1 MATTP
6 TMLLDRVTGGRGI
19 KAARFMAVSVVA
31 VVITQSALALL
42 YGVVGLSPVVSNV
55 LAVSISTVPAF
66 ILNKRWV
73 WGRSGPAHLRREV
86 LPFWGFTLLGLGIS
100 SGFVLVAHSL
110 DVGTLLVMF
119 ANLLGFGVVWVA
131 KFLFLDA
138 LIFSDREP
146 VPAGEVAVSR

>member
-1 MATTP
+1 MSMTP
-6 TMLLDRVTGGRGI
+6 TTVLDRVTGGRGI
-19 KAARFMAVSVVA
+19 KAARFMAVSVVC
-31 VVITQSALALL
+31 VIITQSALALL

-66 ILNKRWV
+66 VLNKRWV
-73 WGRSGPAHLRREV
+73 WGKSGRAHVRREV

-146 VPAGEVAVSR
+146 VSTGEVAVSG